1 MSLHEISSQEEVSL
15 LFPFQ
20 IASFIC
26 HALYLKI
33 ILMKSVYHS
42 PSMIDFTVF
51 STEGSI
57 SNSLKAM
64 NCLWIQTFIHSISHH
79 KIAVVKTLNA

>member
-1 MSLHEISSQEEVSL
+1 
-15 LFPFQ
+15 
-20 IASFIC
+20 
-26 HALYLKI
+26 
-33 ILMKSVYHS
+33 
-42 PSMIDFTVF
+42 MIDFTVF

-79 KIAVVKTLNA
+79 KIAVVKTLNLSSQTSKR